1 MIRFVLCCAI
11 ACVCALPAEAE
22 RLPALAGAESTP
34 LDIAQPAADTLRYR
48 VFAGEPLI
56 VALPSQVD
64 GREATYRLLE
74 APALS
79 WLVDRSFLWRT
90 TPGERGQLP
99 ILIERRTEGGLA
111 DTLVLLVEIVQ
122 A

>member
-1 MIRFVLCCAI
+1 MIRFVVCCAI
-11 ACVCALPAEAE
+11 ACVCALPAKAE
-22 RLPALAGAESTP
+22 RSAAFPRAE
-34 LDIAQPAADTLRYR
+34 AHPAASDTLRYR
-48 VFAGEPLI
+48 VQAGDPLI
-56 VALPSQVD
+56 VALPAQVD
-64 GREATYRLLE
+64 GREATYRLLD

-99 ILIERRTEGGLA
+99 VLIERRAEGVPPE
-111 DTLVLLVEIVQ
+111 TVVLLVEIVQ